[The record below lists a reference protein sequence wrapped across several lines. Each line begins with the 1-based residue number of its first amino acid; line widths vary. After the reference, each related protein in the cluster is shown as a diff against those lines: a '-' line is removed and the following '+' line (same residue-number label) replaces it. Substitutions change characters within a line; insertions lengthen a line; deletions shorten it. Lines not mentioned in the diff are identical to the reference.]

1 MGKLIFDGMTTPDDP
16 VRLKGKILIAMPG
29 MGDPRFDKSVVFI
42 CDHSEAGAMGL
53 IVNKTAPDLSLGE
66 LLDQL
71 SINGDRFD
79 TAQTVH
85 FGGPVETNRGF
96 VLHSP
101 DYYRKGSTLRVNALA
116 SMTASLE
123 VLQDTAEGAGPKSF
137 FLALGYSG
145 WGGGQ
150 LEDEIGQNG
159 WLTGEASDEIL
170 FSRENEGKWTQALKG
185 MGVDP
190 LLLSAAAGHA

>member
-1 MGKLIFDGMTTPDDP
+1 MSKATDP
-16 VRLKGKILIAMPG
+16 MRLKGKILIAMPG

-42 CDHSEAGAMGL
+42 CDHTDEGAMGL
-53 IVNKTAPDLSLGE
+53 IVNKTAPELSMGD

-79 TAQTVH
+79 TDQTVH

-101 DYYRKGSTLRVNALA
+101 DYYRKGATLRVNAMA

-123 VLQDTAEGAGPKSF
+123 VLQDAAEGSGPKSF

-150 LEDEIGQNG
+150 LEEEIGQNG
-159 WLTGEASDEIL
+159 WLTAEPSDALL
-170 FSRENEGKWTQALKG
+170 FSDAQDGKWTDALKG

-190 LLLSAAAGHA
+190 LLLSSAAGHA